1 MSVIEHTWTIL
12 HRTDWGHAHD
22 SLLPENAPVPE
33 GDEQFRVI
41 EVVPAEQLQ
50 GAVKERDEW
59 RRISAEQQADY
70 GKLQHQLQGA
80 VNLDDEAVIERATR
94 ALCDEEWWEDD
105 WMTAMNVVGIVFQA
119 AKGGQ

>member
-1 MSVIEHTWTIL
+1 VTVIRHWLVVRPDGTLDMI
-12 HRTDWGHAHD
+12 D
-22 SLLPENAPVPE
+22 SAAVADRLKGEGKRLLGPY
-33 GDEQFRVI
+33 
-41 EVVPAEQLQ
+41 VPAE
-50 GAVKERDEW
+50 
-59 RRISAEQQADY
+59 
-70 GKLQHQLQGA
+70 QLQGA

>member
-1 MSVIEHTWTIL
+1 MSLIARWTIYEN
-12 HRTDWGHAHD
+12 TDSPSDVPLVGHGIG
-22 SLLPENAPVPE
+22 PEIDGWTRIEAVPVE
-33 GDEQFRVI
+33 
-41 EVVPAEQLQ
+41 
-50 GAVKERDEW
+50 
-59 RRISAEQQADY
+59 
-70 GKLQHQLQGA
+70 QLQGA

>member
-1 MSVIEHTWTIL
+1 MTVIERRVYVCDIHGETANVVGMGGGPPWCVEC
-12 HRTDWGHAHD
+12 R
-22 SLLPENAPVPE
+22 APVK
-33 GDEQFRVI
+33 
-41 EVVPAEQLQ
+41 VVRLVPDDQL
-50 GAVKERDEW
+50 R
-59 RRISAEQQADY
+59 
-70 GKLQHQLQGA
+70 GA

>member
-1 MSVIEHTWTIL
+1 VPLVGHGIGPEIDGWTRIE
-12 HRTDWGHAHD
+12 AV
-22 SLLPENAPVPE
+22 PVE
-33 GDEQFRVI
+33 
-41 EVVPAEQLQ
+41 
-50 GAVKERDEW
+50 
-59 RRISAEQQADY
+59 
-70 GKLQHQLQGA
+70 QLQGA

>member
-1 MSVIEHTWTIL
+1 MHEMTCWECHGSGVVASEDAKPIPCPL
-12 HRTDWGHAHD
+12 CRDDYGR
-22 SLLPENAPVPE
+22 LK
-33 GDEQFRVI
+33 
-41 EVVPAEQLQ
+41 VVPASQL
-50 GAVKERDEW
+50 A
-59 RRISAEQQADY
+59 
-70 GKLQHQLQGA
+70 GA